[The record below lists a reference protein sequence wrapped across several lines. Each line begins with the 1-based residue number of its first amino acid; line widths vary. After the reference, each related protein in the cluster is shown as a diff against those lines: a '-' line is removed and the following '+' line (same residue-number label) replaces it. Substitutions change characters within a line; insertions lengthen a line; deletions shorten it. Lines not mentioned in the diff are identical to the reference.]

1 MDILYTLF
9 IETHMIAGIT
19 ALIVFWLPA
28 LTKKGSPIH
37 RKAGKWFVVAMS
49 IVAIT
54 GVPLTIRFLAV
65 GQWVGA
71 TFLAY
76 LLLITVTSISTAW
89 FSLKLKHDRDRY
101 YGTPYKLLSGVNL
114 VVGLGVMALGIRFDV
129 MLLTLFSFIGIFA
142 GIDGLNRA
150 RKKYELSEKWWLQ
163 EHLGGMIGGGIA
175 AHVAFGAFGLR
186 RLWPEYGAFDGIVGM
201 LPWILPVV
209 IGVAASVYS
218 TRRYAPN
225 KPLPKKVAAS

>member
-9 IETHMIAGIT
+9 LKTHMFAGLA
-19 ALIVFWLPA
+19 ALVVFWLPA
-28 LTKKGSPIH
+28 LTKKGSPVH
-37 RKAGKWFVVAMS
+37 RKAGKWFVIAMT

-54 GVPLTIRFLAV
+54 GVPLTARFYLM

-76 LLLITVTSISTAW
+76 LLVITMTAISTAW

-101 YGTPYKLLSGVNL
+101 YGTPYKLLSVLN
-114 VVGLGVMALGIRFDV
+114 VAVGGSVLYLGLAYDV
-129 MLLTLFSFIGIFA
+129 MLLTLFSFIGILA
-142 GIDGLNRA
+142 GIDGLKRA
-150 RKKYELSEKWWLQ
+150 RKKDELSDKWWLE
-163 EHLGGMIGGGIA
+163 EHLGGMIGAGIA

-186 RLWPEYGAFDGIVGM
+186 QILPEYGAFDGFVGM

-218 TRRYAPN
+218 TRKYAP
-225 KPLPKKVAAS
+225 KQKQTAA